1 MFFLCECSG
10 PVFTIPIVPVKKDMI
25 IQAFTQAITIN
36 NESLINENL
45 NLYVECFSDLIAGKL
60 PYVD

>member
-1 MFFLCECSG
+1 LCEHPN
-10 PVFTIPIVPVKKDMI
+10 PVFTIPIVPVKRDMI
-25 IQAFTQAITIN
+25 IQAFMQAITIN

-60 PYVD
+60 ICID

>member
-1 MFFLCECSG
+1 
-10 PVFTIPIVPVKKDMI
+10 MI
-25 IQAFTQAITIN
+25 IQAFMQAITIN

-60 PYVD
+60 PCVD